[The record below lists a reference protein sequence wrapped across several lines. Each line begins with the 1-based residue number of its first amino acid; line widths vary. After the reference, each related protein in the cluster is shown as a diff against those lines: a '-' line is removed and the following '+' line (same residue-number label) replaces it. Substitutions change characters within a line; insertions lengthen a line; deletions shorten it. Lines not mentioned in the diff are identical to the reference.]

1 MNVYDFSVRAA
12 AGKTV
17 SLEQYRG
24 MVSLIVNTASL
35 DRYAEQLSGL
45 EKLYKKYGGMGF
57 MLLLFPSNQFY
68 RQEPDSDTAI
78 QNIYRSSFGVTAP
91 IFAKIDVNGPVSD
104 RLYRYLIESKRF
116 DARSFIPEDMKI
128 LYLEIDHYYYTSSDI
143 KWNFTKFLIGR
154 DGRVI
159 KRLEPEVTPEML
171 EADILVA
178 LEHSVQT
185 S

>member
-1 MNVYDFSVRAA
+1 MNVYDFSVKAA

-17 SLEQYRG
+17 SLEQYKG

-35 DRYAEQLSGL
+35 DRYAAQLSGL
-45 EKLYKKYGGMGF
+45 EKLYKEYGSRGF
-57 MLLLFPSNQFY
+57 VLLLFPCNQFY
-68 RQEPDSDTAI
+68 GQEPDNDTAI

-104 RLYRYLIESKRF
+104 RLYRFLVESKRF
-116 DARSFIPEDMKI
+116 DADSVIPEDMKK
-128 LYLEIDHYYYTSSDI
+128 LYIEIDRYYYTSSDI

-154 DGRVI
+154 DGGVI
-159 KRLEPEVTPEML
+159 KRLEPEITPEML

-178 LEHSVQT
+178 LGNE
-185 S
+185 